1 MAKKDEGPKLVQ
13 GYTEKGT
20 KVEVSEVVASRMRL
34 TKSFPADTNK
44 DGSVS
49 ASAYVVKPEV
59 AEEADAPAEA
69 EKE

>member
-1 MAKKDEGPKLVQ
+1 MAKKDEPKLVQ
-13 GYTEKGT
+13 GYTDRGT

-34 TKSFPADTNK
+34 TKSFPADHNK

-59 AEEADAPAEA
+59 AEEAAAEA
-69 EKE
+69 EQE